1 VELWEVVQKRGIGR
15 PVAFRDADELAQ
27 ACENYFK
34 WVQENPLLE
43 QKAFA
48 YEGSITK
55 TDLKKCHAFTV
66 EGLCLFIGIT
76 RETWNQYRKK
86 PEFSDV
92 TNECDEIIRNQKF
105 TAAAAGLL
113 NPVIIARD
121 LGLREITDHLSSDGS
136 MTPKAATNFD
146 VAKLSDQA
154 LAELMAARRP
164 SP

>member
-1 VELWEVVQKRGIGR
+1 MELWEIAAKRGLGR
-15 PVAFRDADELAQ
+15 PVAFSDPAVLAEK
-27 ACENYFK
+27 CREYFQ
-34 WVQENPLLE
+34 WVQENPLHE
-43 QKAFA
+43 EKAFC
-48 YEGSITK
+48 YEGEITK
-55 TDLKKCHAFTV
+55 TKMKKCHAFTV

-76 RETWNQYRKK
+76 RETWNQYRQK
-86 PEFSDV
+86 PIFSDV
-92 TNECDEIIRNQKF
+92 TKECDEIIRNQKF

-121 LGLREITDHLSSDGS
+121 LGLREITDHVSSDGT

-146 VAKLSDQA
+146 VSKLSDGA